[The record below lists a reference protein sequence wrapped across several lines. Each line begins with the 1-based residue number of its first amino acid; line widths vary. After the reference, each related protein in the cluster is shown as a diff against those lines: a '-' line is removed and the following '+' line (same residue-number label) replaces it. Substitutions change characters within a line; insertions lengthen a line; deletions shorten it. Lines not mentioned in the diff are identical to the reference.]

1 MKPNSK
7 ILVTGG
13 ASGIGLGIVEYLL
26 KDNHTI
32 IVIGR
37 REDVLKELTNKY
49 PAVITKKCDIENAAE
64 REALYNWVA
73 KEHSDL
79 NILVNNAGIQNWI
92 SPADDDF
99 FKRAQQE
106 IAINIEAPLHLISL
120 FMKLPALDTIMNVT
134 SGLSFSPFAKV
145 PVYSASKAFLR
156 SFTLSLRYILKDK
169 NINVIEI
176 VPPALKTDLGG
187 KGLHDHAPE
196 VGPFVESIFA
206 QLAQGKTELT
216 YGTSAD
222 RAKIGAE
229 DLKKEFAKL
238 HP

>member
-26 KDNHTI
+26 KDGHTI
-32 IVIGR
+32 IVCGR
-37 REDVLKELTNKY
+37 REDVLKKLTGQY
-49 PAVITKKCDIENAAE
+49 PAVITKNCDLENAAE
-64 REALYNWVA
+64 REALYKWIA
-73 KEHSDL
+73 AEHKDL
-79 NILVNNAGIQNWI
+79 NVLVNNAGIQNWM
-92 SPADDDF
+92 SPADDNF
-99 FKRAQQE
+99 FTRAQQE

-145 PVYSASKAFLR
+145 PVYSATKAFLR
-156 SFTLSLRYILKDK
+156 SFTLSLRYLLRDR
-169 NINVIEI
+169 NINVVEI
-176 VPPALKTDLGG
+176 VPPALKTDLGAP
-187 KGLHDHAPE
+187 GLHDHAPE
-196 VGPFVESIFA
+196 VGPFVESIFE
-206 QLAQGKTELT
+206 QLKQGKNELT
-216 YGTSAD
+216 YGHSAE

-229 DLKKEFAKL
+229 EFKKEFAKL

>member
-13 ASGIGLGIVEYLL
+13 ASGIGLAIVERLL
-26 KDNHTI
+26 KDNHT
-32 IVIGR
+32 VLVCGR
-37 REDVLKELTNKY
+37 REDVLKELTGKH
-49 PAVITKKCDIENAAE
+49 PAVITKKCDLESAAE
-64 REALYNWVA
+64 REALYKWVA
-73 KEHSDL
+73 AEHSDL
-79 NILVNNAGIQNWI
+79 NVLVNNAGIQNWM
-92 SPADDDF
+92 SPADDNF
-99 FKRAQQE
+99 FTKAQQE

-134 SGLSFSPFAKV
+134 SGLAFSPFAKV
-145 PVYSASKAFLR
+145 PVYSATKAFLR
-156 SFTLSLRYILKDK
+156 SFSLSLRYILKDTK
-169 NINVIEI
+169 IKVVEI

-196 VGPFVESIFA
+196 VGPFVESIFE
-206 QLAQGKTELT
+206 QLEQGKTELT
-216 YGTSAD
+216 YGMSEH

-229 DLKKEFAKL
+229 ELKQEFAKL

>member
-7 ILVTGG
+7 IIVTGG
-13 ASGIGLGIVEYLL
+13 ASGIGLGIVEHLL
-26 KDNHTI
+26 KDNHTL
-32 IVIGR
+32 IVCGR
-37 REDVLKELTNKY
+37 REDVLKELTDRY

-73 KEHSDL
+73 TEHSDL
-79 NILVNNAGIQNWI
+79 NVLVNNAGIQNWM

-99 FKRAQQE
+99 FQRAQQE

-196 VGPFVESIFA
+196 VGPFVESIFE

>member
-7 ILVTGG
+7 IIVTGG
-13 ASGIGLGIVEYLL
+13 ASGIGLGIVERLL
-26 KDNHTI
+26 KDNHTV
-32 IVIGR
+32 IVCGR
-37 REDVLKELTNKY
+37 RENVLKELTDRY
-49 PAVITKKCDIENAAE
+49 PTVITKKCDIEHAAE
-64 REALYNWVA
+64 REALYNWVVT
-73 KEHSDL
+73 EHSDL
-79 NILVNNAGIQNWI
+79 NVLINNAGIQNWM
-92 SPADDDF
+92 SPSDNDF

-145 PVYSASKAFLR
+145 PVYSATKAFLR

-169 NINVIEI
+169 NIKVIEI

-187 KGLHDHAPE
+187 IGLHDHAPE
-196 VGPFVESIFA
+196 VGPFVESIFE

>member
-13 ASGIGLGIVEYLL
+13 ASGIGLGIVEHLL

-37 REDVLKELTNKY
+37 REDVLKELSGKY
-49 PAVITKKCDIENAAE
+49 PAVITKKCDIEKADE
-64 REALYNWVA
+64 REALYKWVA

-79 NILVNNAGIQNWI
+79 NVLVNNAGIQNWM

-145 PVYSASKAFLR
+145 PVYSATKAFLR

-196 VGPFVESIFA
+196 VGPFVESIFE

>member
-7 ILVTGG
+7 IIVTGG
-13 ASGIGLGIVEYLL
+13 ASGIGLGIVERLL
-26 KDNHTI
+26 KDKHTI

-37 REDVLKELTNKY
+37 REDVLRELTNKY
-49 PAVITKKCDIENAAE
+49 PAVITKKCDIEHAAE

-73 KEHSDL
+73 TEHSDL
-79 NILVNNAGIQNWI
+79 NVLINNAGIQNWM

-106 IAINIEAPLHLISL
+106 IVINIEAPLHLIAL
-120 FMKLPALDTIMNVT
+120 FMKLPALNTIMNVT

-145 PVYSASKAFLR
+145 PVYSATKAFLR

-169 NINVIEI
+169 NIKVIEI

-187 KGLHDHAPE
+187 KGLHNHAPE
-196 VGPFVESIFA
+196 VGPFVESIFE

>member
-7 ILVTGG
+7 IIVTGG
-13 ASGIGLGIVEYLL
+13 ASGIGLGIVERLL
-26 KDNHTI
+26 KDNHTV
-32 IVIGR
+32 IVCGR
-37 REDVLKELTNKY
+37 RENVLKELTDRY
-49 PAVITKKCDIENAAE
+49 PAVITKKCDIEHAAE

-73 KEHSDL
+73 TEHNDL
-79 NILVNNAGIQNWI
+79 NVLINNAGIQNWM
-92 SPADDDF
+92 SPSDDDF

-145 PVYSASKAFLR
+145 PVYSATKAFFR
-156 SFTLSLRYILKDK
+156 SFTLSLRYILKGK
-169 NINVIEI
+169 NIQVIEI

-187 KGLHDHAPE
+187 IGLHDHAPE
-196 VGPFVESIFA
+196 VGPFVESIFE

-229 DLKKEFAKL
+229 EWKKEFAKL

>member
-7 ILVTGG
+7 IIVTGG
-13 ASGIGLGIVEYLL
+13 ASGIGLGIVERLL
-26 KDNHTI
+26 KDNHTV
-32 IVIGR
+32 IVCGR
-37 REDVLKELTNKY
+37 RENVLKELTDRY
-49 PAVITKKCDIENAAE
+49 PTVITKKCDIEHAAE
-64 REALYNWVA
+64 REALYNWVVT
-73 KEHSDL
+73 EHSDL
-79 NILVNNAGIQNWI
+79 NVLINNAGIQNWM
-92 SPADDDF
+92 SPSDDDF

-145 PVYSASKAFLR
+145 PVYSATKAFLR

-169 NINVIEI
+169 NIKVIEI

-187 KGLHDHAPE
+187 IGVHDHAPE
-196 VGPFVESIFA
+196 VGPFVESIFE

>member
-13 ASGIGLGIVEYLL
+13 ASGIGLGIVEHLL

-37 REDVLKELTNKY
+37 REDVLKELSGKY

-64 REALYNWVA
+64 REALYQWVA

-79 NILVNNAGIQNWI
+79 NVLVNNAGIQNWI

-145 PVYSASKAFLR
+145 PVYSATKAFLR

-196 VGPFVESIFA
+196 VGPFVESIFE

>member
-1 MKPNSK
+1 
-7 ILVTGG
+7 
-13 ASGIGLGIVEYLL
+13 
-26 KDNHTI
+26 
-32 IVIGR
+32 
-37 REDVLKELTNKY
+37 
-49 PAVITKKCDIENAAE
+49 
-64 REALYNWVA
+64 
-73 KEHSDL
+73 
-79 NILVNNAGIQNWI
+79 
-92 SPADDDF
+92 
-99 FKRAQQE
+99 
-106 IAINIEAPLHLISL
+106 
-120 FMKLPALDTIMNVT
+120 MNVT

-169 NINVIEI
+169 NIKVIEI

-196 VGPFVESIFA
+196 VGPFVKSIFE

-229 DLKKEFAKL
+229 DFKKEFAKL
-238 HP
+238 HHITGINK

>member
-7 ILVTGG
+7 IIVTGG

-32 IVIGR
+32 IVCGR
-37 REDVLKELTNKY
+37 REEVLKELTDKY

-73 KEHSDL
+73 TEHSDL
-79 NILVNNAGIQNWI
+79 NVLINNAGIQNWM

-169 NINVIEI
+169 NIQVIEI

-196 VGPFVESIFA
+196 VGPFVESIFE

-229 DLKKEFAKL
+229 DFKKEFAKL

>member
-32 IVIGR
+32 IVCGR
-37 REDVLKELTNKY
+37 REEVLKQLTDKY

-73 KEHSDL
+73 TEHSDL
-79 NILVNNAGIQNWI
+79 NVLVNNAGIQNWM

-196 VGPFVESIFA
+196 VGPFVESIFE

-222 RAKIGAE
+222 RAKIGA
-229 DLKKEFAKL
+229 DDFKKEFAKL

>member
-7 ILVTGG
+7 IIVTGG
-13 ASGIGLGIVEYLL
+13 ASGIGLGIVERLL
-26 KDNHTI
+26 KDNHTV
-32 IVIGR
+32 IVCGR
-37 REDVLKELTNKY
+37 RENVLKELTDRY

-73 KEHSDL
+73 TEHS
-79 NILVNNAGIQNWI
+79 NMNVLVNNAGIQNWM

-99 FKRAQQE
+99 FQRAQQE

-169 NINVIEI
+169 NIKVIEI

-187 KGLHDHAPE
+187 IGLHDHAPE
-196 VGPFVESIFA
+196 VGPFVESIFE

>member
-7 ILVTGG
+7 IIVTGG
-13 ASGIGLGIVEYLL
+13 ASGIGLGIVEHLL

-32 IVIGR
+32 IVCGR

-73 KEHSDL
+73 TEHSDL
-79 NILVNNAGIQNWI
+79 NVLVNNAGIQNWM

-156 SFTLSLRYILKDK
+156 SFTISLRYILKDK
-169 NINVIEI
+169 NIQVIEI

-196 VGPFVESIFA
+196 VGPFVESIFE

-229 DLKKEFAKL
+229 EFKKEFAKL

>member
-7 ILVTGG
+7 IIVTGG
-13 ASGIGLGIVEYLL
+13 ASGIGLGIVEHLL
-26 KDNHTI
+26 KNNHTI
-32 IVIGR
+32 IVCGR
-37 REDVLKELTNKY
+37 REDVLKQLTDKY

-73 KEHSDL
+73 TEHSDL
-79 NILVNNAGIQNWI
+79 SVLVNNAGIQNWM

-99 FKRAQQE
+99 FHRAQQE

-145 PVYSASKAFLR
+145 PVYSATKAFLR

-169 NINVIEI
+169 NIKVIEI

-187 KGLHDHAPE
+187 IGLHDHAPE
-196 VGPFVESIFA
+196 VGPFVESIFE
-206 QLAQGKTELT
+206 QLSQGKTELT

-229 DLKKEFAKL
+229 DFKKEFAKL

>member
-13 ASGIGLGIVEYLL
+13 ASGIGLGIVERLL

-49 PAVITKKCDIENAAE
+49 PAVITKKCDIERAAE

-73 KEHSDL
+73 TEHSDL
-79 NILVNNAGIQNWI
+79 NVLVNNAGIQNWM
-92 SPADDDF
+92 SPADEDF

-145 PVYSASKAFLR
+145 PVYSATKAFLR

-196 VGPFVESIFA
+196 VGPFVESIFE

>member
-26 KDNHTI
+26 KDGHTV
-32 IVIGR
+32 IVCGR
-37 REDVLKELTNKY
+37 REDVLKELTAKY
-49 PAVITKKCDIENAAE
+49 PAVITKKCDLENVAD
-64 REALYNWVA
+64 REALYKWVA
-73 KEHSDL
+73 TEHKDL
-79 NILVNNAGIQNWI
+79 NVLVNNAGIQNWM
-92 SPADDDF
+92 SPADDNF
-99 FKRAQQE
+99 FTRAQQE

-134 SGLSFSPFAKV
+134 SGLAFSPFAKV
-145 PVYSASKAFLR
+145 PVYSATKAFFR
-156 SFTLSLRYILKDK
+156 SFTLSLRYLLKDS
-169 NINVIEI
+169 NINVVEI

-187 KGLHDHAPE
+187 PGLHDHAPE
-196 VGPFVESIFA
+196 VSPFVESIFE
-206 QLAQGKTELT
+206 QLKQGKNELT
-216 YGTSAD
+216 YGHSAE

-229 DLKKEFAKL
+229 EFKKEFSKL